1 MARLDLKRI
10 AKARERIGA
19 AEREL
24 VLAIVAAHESGET
37 FHDIGLEAG
46 LSRQRVHEI
55 FKAELERRDREG
67 E

>member
-1 MARLDLKRI
+1 VARSDLKRV
-10 AKARERIGA
+10 AKARARIDA

-24 VLAIVAAHESGET
+24 VLAIVAAHLSGET

-46 LSRQRVHEI
+46 LSRQRAHEI
-55 FKAELERRDREG
+55 FKAELRRREQEG